1 MALRI
6 IEVKIPQEEKEKI
19 TELLNNDSII
29 ESWTDQVMDN
39 YILVRILLQAEDTE
53 SLLDNLEKKFS
64 FTEKFRAILFP
75 VEATIPRIV
84 LAKPEEA
91 EVIEIDEKNEA
102 KQTPLRISREELYSQ
117 ISDGTKLTNV
127 FIALVVLSSIV
138 AAIGLVKDNVAVVI
152 GAMVIAPLLG
162 PNVALA
168 LATTLGDFEL
178 GKRALKANIT
188 GVSIALLLA
197 FVLGIILQV
206 NLTSGELES
215 RTYVGLSD
223 IALAIASGAAGALAF
238 SSGVSAS
245 LIGVMV
251 AVALLPPLMTFGL
264 LLGSG
269 YYDESFGA
277 FLLLV
282 TNLICINLAG
292 VVTFIVQ
299 GIRPRKWWEAKKAK
313 KASRYAIAIWT
324 ILLMLLISVIVIS
337 QENTF

>member
-6 IEVKIPQEEKEKI
+6 IEVKIPDEEKEKI
-19 TELLNNDSII
+19 SELLEDDSII
-29 ESWTDQVMDN
+29 ESWTDQVMDK

-53 SLLDNLEKKFS
+53 SLLDKLEKKFS

-75 VEATIPRIV
+75 VEATIPKIV
-84 LAKPEEA
+84 IAKPAVA
-91 EVIEIDEKNEA
+91 EVVEIDEKTEA
-102 KQTPLRISREELYSQ
+102 KQTPLRISRQELYSQ

-127 FIALVVLSSIV
+127 FIAMVILSSIV

-168 LATTLGDFEL
+168 LATTLGDSDL
-178 GKRALKANIT
+178 GKRSLKTNVT
-188 GVSIALLLA
+188 GVVIALLLA
-197 FVLGIILQV
+197 FVLGILLQV
-206 NLTSGELES
+206 KLTSGELES
-215 RTYVGLSD
+215 RTFVGLSD
-223 IALAIASGAAGALAF
+223 IALAIAAGAAGALAF

-269 YYDESFGA
+269 YYSESFGA

-299 GIRPRKWWEAKKAK
+299 GIRPRRWWEAKKAK
-313 KASRYAIAIWT
+313 KASRYAIIIWT
-324 ILLMLLISVIVIS
+324 ILLILLVTVIIVS
-337 QENTF
+337 QENLF

>member
-6 IEVKIPQEEKEKI
+6 IEVKIPEEEKEKI
-19 TELLNNDSII
+19 TELLEDDAII
-29 ESWTDQVMDN
+29 ESWTDQVMDK

-53 SLLDNLEKKFS
+53 SLLDKLEKKFS

-75 VEATIPRIV
+75 VEATIPKIV

-91 EVIEIDEKNEA
+91 EVVEIEEKTEA
-102 KQTPLRISREELYSQ
+102 KQTPLRISRQELYSQ
-117 ISDGTKLTNV
+117 ISDGTKLTNI
-127 FIALVVLSSIV
+127 FIAMVVLSSIV

-168 LATTLGDFEL
+168 LATTLGDFDL

-188 GVSIALLLA
+188 GVAIALLSA
-197 FVLGIILQV
+197 VVLGILLQV
-206 NLTSGELES
+206 DLTSGELKS
-215 RTYVGLSD
+215 RTFVGLSD

-251 AVALLPPLMTFGL
+251 AVALLPPLMAFGL

-269 YYDESFGA
+269 YYSESFGA

-299 GIRPRKWWEAKKAK
+299 GIRPRRWWEAKKAK
-313 KASRYAIAIWT
+313 KASRYAIIIWT
-324 ILLMLLISVIVIS
+324 ILLILLAAVIIVS
-337 QENTF
+337 QENLF